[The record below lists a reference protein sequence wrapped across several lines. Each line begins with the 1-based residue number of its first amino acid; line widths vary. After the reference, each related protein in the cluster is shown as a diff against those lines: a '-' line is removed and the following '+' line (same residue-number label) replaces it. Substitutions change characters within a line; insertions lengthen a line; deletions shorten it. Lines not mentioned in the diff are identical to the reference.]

1 MRLTNA
7 MKNIKMRLIPIISC
21 NLTNS
26 KLTEQKTFK
35 KVKVPQIYKIKL

>member
-7 MKNIKMRLIPIISC
+7 IKNIKMRLIPIISC

-26 KLTEQKTFK
+26 KLKEHKTFK
-35 KVKVPQIYKIKL
+35 KVKVFQIYKIKL